1 MGGAAVREQEARVK
15 LLLIGGNGQVGWQLR
30 RSLATLGNVFVAT
43 REGEVCGDLAQPERL
58 MESIRGLKPD
68 VVVNAGAYTAVDRAE
83 DEPDVAFAINGKAV
97 EAIAEATAA
106 TGSWLV
112 HYSSDY
118 VYRGDGTKPWV
129 ESDPCEPMGVYGKS
143 KLAGDRGAVGNP
155 RHLVFRTSWVF
166 DSWGGNFV
174 KSILKAATQRDELK
188 VVCDQWGAP
197 TRAAL
202 IADVTA
208 FALREVM
215 RTPQDASKAGI
226 YHLAPTGET
235 NWNEYARFAI
245 GEAMERGAP
254 VRATP
259 DKVHAIPAAEYA
271 AKAPRPANSRLDT
284 SRLRSAFGITLP
296 AWQAGVRAVVAELCQ
311 PPLWDTAAKE
321 RK

>member
-1 MGGAAVREQEARVK
+1 VK
-15 LLLIGGNGQVGWQLR
+15 LLLIGANGQVGWQLR
-30 RSLATLGNVFVAT
+30 RSLAPLGNVFAAT
-43 REGEVCGDLAQPERL
+43 RDGEVCGDLSQPERL
-58 MESIRGLKPD
+58 KESIRALKPD

-83 DEPDVAFAINGKAV
+83 DEPDLAFAINGRAV
-97 EAIAEATAA
+97 EALAEATAA

-118 VYRGDGTKPWV
+118 VYRGDGTRAWV
-129 ESDPCEPMGVYGKS
+129 ESDPCEPLGVYGKS
-143 KLAGDRGAVGNP
+143 KLAGDVGAVRNP

-208 FALREVM
+208 IALREVM
-215 RTPQDASKAGI
+215 RTPKDSSKAGI
-226 YHLAPTGET
+226 YHLAPAGET
-235 NWNEYARFAI
+235 NWNAYARLAI
-245 GEAMERGAP
+245 AEAMQRGAP

-259 DKVHAIPAAEYA
+259 DKVHPIPAAEYA

-284 SRLRSAFGITLP
+284 ARLRGAFGITLP
-296 AWQAGVRAVVAELCQ
+296 PWEAGVRAVVAELCQ
-311 PPLWDTAAKE
+311 PPLWDAAAKE
-321 RK
+321 KK

>member
-1 MGGAAVREQEARVK
+1 MK
-15 LLLIGGNGQVGWQLR
+15 LLLIGANGQVGWQLR
-30 RSLATLGNVFVAT
+30 RSLAPLGNVFVAT
-43 REGEVCGDLAQPERL
+43 RDGEVCGDLTQTGRL
-58 MESIRGLKPD
+58 KESIRALKPD

-83 DEPDVAFAINGKAV
+83 DERDLAFAVNGQAV
-97 EAIAEATAA
+97 EALAEATAA

-118 VYRGDGTKPWV
+118 VYRGDGTRPWV
-129 ESDPCEPMGVYGKS
+129 ESDPCAPLGVYGKS
-143 KLAGDRGAVGNP
+143 KHAGDVGAVRNP

-208 FALREVM
+208 IALREVM
-215 RTPQDASKAGI
+215 RAPKDTSKAGI
-226 YHLAPTGET
+226 YHLAPAGET
-235 NWNEYARFAI
+235 NWNEYARLAI
-245 GEAMERGAP
+245 GEAIQRGAP
-254 VRATP
+254 IRATP
-259 DKVHAIPAAEYA
+259 DKVHPIPAAEYA

-284 SRLRSAFGITLP
+284 SRLRSAFGLSLP
-296 AWQAGVRAVVAELCQ
+296 PWQAGVRAVVAELCQ
-311 PPLWDTAAKE
+311 PPLWDAVAKE
-321 RK
+321 KK